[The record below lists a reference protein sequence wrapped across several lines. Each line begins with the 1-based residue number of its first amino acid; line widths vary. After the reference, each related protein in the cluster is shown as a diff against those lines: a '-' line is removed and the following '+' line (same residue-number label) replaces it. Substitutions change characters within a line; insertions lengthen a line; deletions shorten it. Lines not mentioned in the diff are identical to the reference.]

1 MEFDK
6 LKKLFQALLLD
17 ELYNSRCEDFETEL
31 MKAKK
36 AGEEY
41 IEDIGNRFDAILK
54 TIDQKHY
61 DFVSKEQEEIYKQLL
76 SYAEIFGKEYYK
88 LGLVDGFVLKHELS
102 ENKVKENNIAFNHKF
117 FDNYDTDYS
126 EFLERYK
133 VNVLYKNKE
142 YKNSIDEEQRLLNE
156 YPKLRDLLENDD
168 IKKLNKD
175 EIKALIKVVRL
186 EDKQRCIEIK
196 HSFKLGIKEGI
207 E

>member
-6 LKKLFQALLLD
+6 LKKLFQAPLLD

-88 LGLVDGFVLKHELS
+88 LGIVDGFVLKHELA

-117 FDNYDTDYS
+117 FDNYDTDYRTGS
-126 EFLERYK
+126 RTACSSTPACRTCASW
-133 VNVLYKNKE
+133 VLVQPAP
-142 YKNSIDEEQRLLNE
+142 SLPACSTMQQIPTPWMACR
-156 YPKLRDLLENDD
+156 
-168 IKKLNKD
+168 
-175 EIKALIKVVRL
+175 
-186 EDKQRCIEIK
+186 
-196 HSFKLGIKEGI
+196 
-207 E
+207 